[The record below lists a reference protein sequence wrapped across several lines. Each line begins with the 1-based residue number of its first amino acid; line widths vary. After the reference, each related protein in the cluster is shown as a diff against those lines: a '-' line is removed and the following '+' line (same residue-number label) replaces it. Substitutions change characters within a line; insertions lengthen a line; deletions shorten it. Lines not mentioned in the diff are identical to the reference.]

1 MVDEKQVHGMIT
13 NGDFQEFEKNLIR
26 DEGLDIERNFR
37 IAEALYAEAISLG
50 VLPLKDPLEG
60 IEVDIWLAKVINSV
74 PRSP

>member
-1 MVDEKQVHGMIT
+1 MIT